1 MEGREQKKHSW
12 WKWILMA
19 FIAVALLYFAFR
31 GVKWNDFVSGL
42 QGCNFWWVGAAMV
55 SSIVAFWVR
64 GARWRLILLPL
75 NPTISRRDCYDGVT
89 TAYLTNFALPRAGEL
104 ARCGI
109 IAGTGKTSFEAALG
123 SVVLERSIDLICDLI
138 IVVAIVWFSW
148 EQVGDFMTREI
159 WGSAA
164 ERFQFSMVWFL
175 IAAVALFA
183 AVCIVLYRY
192 RERLSR
198 NRFFAKLF
206 SVVRNAWDGLA
217 AGFRSEHKWAFLFYT
232 IALWTLYWSQSLFT
246 VYAFPGVCDQSISI
260 STGVAGLNGVDAL
273 FLMVVGSLGWIVP
286 VQGGI
291 GAYHFIL
298 SLACAAIY
306 GIPQTEGVV
315 FATISHES
323 QALTMLVCGAIT
335 LITASVSGGY
345 LKQKNTH

>member
-1 MEGREQKKHSW
+1 MEKADHKRTSW
-12 WKWILMA
+12 WKWTLMA
-19 FIAVALLYFAFR
+19 VMAVVLLYFAFN
-31 GVKWNDFVSGL
+31 GVKWSDFVSGL
-42 QGCNFWWVGAAMV
+42 RGCNFWWVGAAMA
-55 SSIVAFWVR
+55 SSVVAFWVR

-123 SVVLERSIDLICDLI
+123 SVVLERTIDLICDFI

-148 EQVGDFMTREI
+148 DKIGDFMTREI

-164 ERFQFSMVWFL
+164 GRFQSSMIWILLGIVL
-175 IAAVALFA
+175 LMA
-183 AVCIVLYRY
+183 AVCHILYHN
-192 RERLSR
+192 RERLSKY
-198 NRFFAKLF
+198 RFFDKF
-206 SVVRNAWDGLA
+206 YSVVRNAWSGLA
-217 AGFRSEHKWAFLFYT
+217 AGFRSEHKFAFLFYT
-232 IALWTLYWSQSLFT
+232 IALWTLYWLQSLFT
-246 VYAFPGVCDQSISI
+246 MYAFSDLCGASISI

-323 QALTMLVCGAIT
+323 QALTMLVCGAVT
-335 LITASVSGGY
+335 LITASISGRY
-345 LKQKNTH
+345 IKRNTNH